1 MNPDQL
7 MAFRAVALA
16 GSISKA
22 ALRLHSSPSSLS
34 RTVKSLES
42 ELGVELF
49 DRHGRHLSLNQYGKV
64 ALHHSGVINEEL
76 ANAVEDIR
84 AAETREGKVLRIYFR
99 NSLGNTGAALSSFI
113 RMHQDDQLDIVLS
126 KAEAQTEGFDLEF
139 TSTIYEIVPDE
150 TNFLLA
156 TEGYC
161 IAVSPDHWCA
171 GRDEVSLSE
180 LKAEPFVIPPGDGGA
195 FVLGICRKV
204 GFKPRETIVCPQV
217 WNAIRVVMQ
226 GRGVLIAPEL
236 SMLAG
241 FSDEIARIP
250 LKDDLGIRYLE
261 IRLREGFALNDL
273 AKELIDYL
281 GGYFENAK
289 RLYFQ

>member
-22 ALRLHSSPSSLS
+22 SLQLHCSASSLS
-34 RTVKSLES
+34 RTIKSLES

-49 DRHGRHLSLNQYGKV
+49 DRNGRHLSLNQYGEV
-64 ALHHSGVINEEL
+64 ALHHSGMIVEEL

-84 AAETREGKVLRIYFR
+84 AAEAREGKVLRVYFR
-99 NSLGNTGAALSSFI
+99 NSLGSTGAALSSFI
-113 RMHQDDQLDIVLS
+113 RMHQDDQLDIILS

-139 TSTIYEIVPDE
+139 TSTIYEIVPSE
-150 TNFLLA
+150 TEFLLA

-171 GRDEVSLSE
+171 KREMVSLSE
-180 LKAEPFVIPPGDGGA
+180 LKNEPFILPPGDGGA
-195 FVLGICRKV
+195 FVLGICRNV
-204 GFKPRETIVCPQV
+204 GFRPKETIVCPQV
-217 WNAIRVVMQ
+217 WNAIRVAMQ
-226 GRGVLIAPEL
+226 GRGILIAPEL

-241 FSDEIARIP
+241 FGNEIARVP
-250 LKDDLGIRYLE
+250 LKENLGIRYLG
-261 IRLREGFALNDL
+261 IKVNEGFALTDL

-281 GGYFENAK
+281 RDYFESNR
-289 RLYFQ
+289 RLYVK